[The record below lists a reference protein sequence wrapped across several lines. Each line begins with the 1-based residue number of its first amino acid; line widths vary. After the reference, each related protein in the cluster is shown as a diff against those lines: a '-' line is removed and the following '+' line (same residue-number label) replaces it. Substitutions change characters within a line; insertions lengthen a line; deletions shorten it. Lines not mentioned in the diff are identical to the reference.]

1 MRFALLS
8 LLIALA
14 SCSRTGSPNV
24 VLDPALISLVPS
36 DAIAVGSLRIEH
48 MRKTPFWDKYVTNQ
62 NAPGFDEIKKRTGID
77 PRKDVWE
84 VMLAYD
90 GKSMVALARGKFS
103 EMGLEPRIE
112 MEGAKRTP
120 YKGYT
125 LIGNDEVSLSF
136 LNSSTAVGGPT
147 ALVKRVIDNRN
158 TGAGMPK
165 WLQDRARALPSA
177 NQMWVVG
184 TLAGKLP
191 EVSGRSMGN
200 FGNIAQF
207 LNSIQVFSAYV
218 DASNGVKGEVDATS
232 SDVDNA
238 RRLKD
243 ALRGVIG
250 FARLN
255 TPSDKPELLRLFDG
269 IDTQQK
275 EKQVTVKLDVPMD
288 LVEELIRMGQSMR
301 RVGPPMR

>member
-1 MRFALLS
+1 MRFALLA
-8 LLIALA
+8 LLLALT
-14 SCSRTGSPNV
+14 SCSRTPSPNV
-24 VLDPALISLVPS
+24 VLDPALISHVPS
-36 DAIAVGSLRIEH
+36 DAIVVGSLRIEH
-48 MRKTPFWDKYVTNQ
+48 MRKTPFWDKYVVNQ
-62 NAPGFDEIKKRTGID
+62 NAPGFDEIRKRTGID
-77 PRKDVWE
+77 PRRDVWE

-90 GKSMVALARGKFS
+90 GKSTVALARGKFS
-103 EMGLEPRIE
+103 EMGMEPRIE

-147 ALVKRVIDNRN
+147 ALVKRIIDNRN
-158 TGAGMPK
+158 SGGGMPK

-177 NQMWVVG
+177 NQAWVVG
-184 TLAGKLP
+184 TLAGRLP
-191 EVSGRSMGN
+191 DIASKGMGN

-218 DASNGVKGEVDATS
+218 DASNGVKGEFDATS
-232 SDVDNA
+232 SDADNA

-243 ALRGVIG
+243 ALRGAIG

-255 TPSDKPELLRLFDG
+255 TPSDKPQLLRLFDG
-269 IDTQQK
+269 IDTQQN
-275 EKQVTVKLDVPMD
+275 EKRVTTKIDVPMD
-288 LVEELIRMGQSMR
+288 LVDELIRMGQSMQ